1 MIKRKKMA
9 REMRASDSPFVADWF
24 IVSLRWLL
32 LLGATVA
39 LARGGQILALPNVFL
54 IGLAGWNIVLTL
66 LAGMN
71 RRLPRHREINL
82 GVDLLAA
89 ALYFALAGGFTSPA
103 FWIIILP
110 LITASL
116 YFGVIGAFVS
126 AILMAV
132 VQIGATIF
140 QTLAPTALLVLGASV
155 FFTFLIAGIYGYLGM
170 RLIQMMRRTRQARAQ
185 AQAQAQAEAQKNK
198 QWVENDRLRAIY
210 SLTSTLT
217 ATLNYQRVLDSVLD
231 LSLSVLNLEPDA
243 PPDDRLICA
252 VLLFSKEETLD
263 VGSARRLTPADMRV
277 VLRGQE
283 GVIAQAIEND
293 KPVLLRDVRSDPEL
307 TRFVTFMSC
316 NEIYCF
322 PLRSGFNAYGVLLFG
337 HPELKFFTAG
347 RRELLD
353 ILGSQAVVAIQ
364 NARLYQD
371 VVDERERMIEVQE
384 EARKKLARDL
394 HDGPTQSV
402 SAIAMRV
409 NLAQRMLSK
418 DPKAVSDELG
428 RIEDLARRTTTEIR
442 HMLFTLR
449 PLVLESQ
456 GLVAAL
462 QSIAAK
468 TKETFSQN
476 VLIKVDESI
485 LESVEMSK
493 QGVIF
498 YIVEEAVNNARK
510 HAQAAHIWVNLHLLK
525 PGLALLEIQDD
536 GVGFDV
542 AAVNRTYDQRGSLG
556 MVNLRERAE
565 LVNGVLDVQSVPG
578 KGTRV
583 QVYIPLTEEA
593 SDQLHHSAGKR

>member
-1 MIKRKKMA
+1 
-9 REMRASDSPFVADWF
+9 MRTSDSPYVADWF
-24 IVSLRWLL
+24 IVSLRWLV
-32 LLGATVA
+32 LLG
-39 LARGGQILALPNVFL
+39 LSISLSLGGQLLAWPNAIL
-54 IGLAGWNIVLTL
+54 IGLVIWNIVLTL
-66 LAGMN
+66 LAGLN
-71 RRLPRHREINL
+71 RRMVYHREISL

-89 ALYFALAGGFTSPA
+89 GLYFTLSSGFGSPA
-103 FWIIILP
+103 FWIIFLP
-110 LITASL
+110 LLTGAI
-116 YFGVIGAFVS
+116 YFEIWGALIS
-126 AILMAV
+126 ATLMMV
-132 VQIGATIF
+132 VQLGKTLS
-140 QTLAPTALLVLGASV
+140 QTLAPLALLILGVSV
-155 FFTFLIAGIYGYLGM
+155 FITFLFAGLYGYLSM
-170 RLIQMMRRTRQARAQ
+170 RLIQSIRRSRQSQ
-185 AQAQAQAEAQKNK
+185 SEVQQKN
-198 QWVENDRLRAIY
+198 QHVENDRLRAIY
-210 SLTSTLT
+210 GLTSTLM

-231 LSLSVLNLEPDA
+231 LSLSVLNLEPDS

-252 VLLFSKEETLD
+252 VLLFSNEETLE
-263 VGSARRLTPADMRV
+263 VGSARRLSPADMRV

-283 GVIAQAIEND
+283 GAIAQAIEND
-293 KPVLLRDVRSDPEL
+293 KPVLLKEVRRDPEL

-337 HPELKFFTAG
+337 HPELDFFTAG

-371 VVDERERMIEVQE
+371 VVNERERMVEFQE

-402 SAIAMRV
+402 SAIAMRIS
-409 NLAQRMLSK
+409 LAKTMLSK

-428 RIEDLARRTTTEIR
+428 RIEDLARRTTKEIR

-456 GLVAAL
+456 GLAAAL
-462 QSIAAK
+462 KSMAEKA
-468 TKETFSQN
+468 KETYSQN
-476 VLIKVDESI
+476 VLIKVDEKI
-485 LESVEMSK
+485 LESIEMGK

-510 HAQAAHIWVNLHLLK
+510 HAQAGHVWVNLHLLK
-525 PGLALLEIQDD
+525 QGLALLEIQDD
-536 GVGFDV
+536 GIGFDV
-542 AAVNRTYDQRGSLG
+542 DAVNRSYDQRGSLG
-556 MVNLRERAE
+556 LVNLRDRTE
-565 LVNGVLDVQSVPG
+565 LVNGVLDVQSKPG

-593 SDQLHHSAGKR
+593 ADRLHHSSGK

>member
-1 MIKRKKMA
+1 
-9 REMRASDSPFVADWF
+9 MRASDSPFIADWF
-24 IVSLRWLL
+24 VVSLRWLV
-32 LLGATVA
+32 LLGLTIS
-39 LARGGQILALPNVFL
+39 LSLGGQLLVLPNALL
-54 IGLAGWNIVLTL
+54 IGLAGWNIALTL
-66 LAGMN
+66 LAGLN
-71 RRLPRHREINL
+71 RRLVRHREISL

-89 ALYFALAGGFTSPA
+89 GLYFALAGGFASPA

-110 LITASL
+110 LLTAAL
-116 YFGVIGAFVS
+116 YFEVMGAFIS
-126 AILMAV
+126 ATLMMV
-132 VQIGATIF
+132 VQIGITVL
-140 QTLAPTALLVLGASV
+140 QTLAPFALLILGVSV
-155 FFTFLIAGIYGYLGM
+155 FLTFLIAGVFGYLSM
-170 RLIQMMRRTRQARAQ
+170 RLIQTIRRSRQSLS
-185 AQAQAQAEAQKNK
+185 EAQQKK
-198 QWVENDRLRAIY
+198 QRVENDRLRAIY
-210 SLTSTLT
+210 RLTSTLT
-217 ATLNYQRVLDSVLD
+217 SSLNYQRVLDSVLD
-231 LSLSVLNLEPDA
+231 LSLSALNLEPDA

-252 VLLFSKEETLD
+252 VLLFSKEEILE

-277 VLRGQE
+277 VLRGQT
-283 GVIAQAIEND
+283 GVIAQTIEND
-293 KPVLLRDVRSDPEL
+293 KPILLKDVRHDPEL

-371 VVDERERMIEVQE
+371 VVDERERMIEFQE

-402 SAIAMRV
+402 SAIVMRV
-409 NLAQRMLSK
+409 NLAQRMLAK

-428 RIEDLARRTTTEIR
+428 RIEDLARRTTKEIR

-462 QSIAAK
+462 QSMAEK

-476 VLIKVDESI
+476 VFIKVDESI
-485 LESVEMSK
+485 LESIEMGK

-510 HAQAAHIWVNLHLLK
+510 HAQAGHIWVNLHLLK
-525 PGLALLEIQDD
+525 QGLASLEIQDD
-536 GVGFDV
+536 GIGFDV
-542 AAVNRTYDQRGSLG
+542 ASVNRTYDQRGSLG
-556 MVNLRERAE
+556 MVNLRERTE

-593 SDQLHHSAGKR
+593 ADRLHHPSGKQ

>member
-1 MIKRKKMA
+1 
-9 REMRASDSPFVADWF
+9 MRASDSPFVADWF
-24 IVSLRWLL
+24 IVSLRWLV
-32 LLGATVA
+32 LLGLTIS
-39 LARGGQILALPNVFL
+39 LSLGGQLLVLPNALL
-54 IGLAGWNIVLTL
+54 IGLAGWNIALTL
-66 LAGMN
+66 LTGLN
-71 RRLPRHREINL
+71 RRLVRHREISL

-89 ALYFALAGGFTSPA
+89 GLYFALAGGFASPA
-103 FWIIILP
+103 FWIIVLP
-110 LITASL
+110 LFTAAI
-116 YFGVIGAFVS
+116 YFEVMGAFIS
-126 AILMAV
+126 ATLMMA
-132 VQIGATIF
+132 VQIGMTVL
-140 QTLAPTALLVLGASV
+140 QTLAPFALLILGASV
-155 FFTFLIAGIYGYLGM
+155 FLTFLIAGVFGYLSM
-170 RLIQMMRRTRQARAQ
+170 RLIQTIRLARQSQFEEEQKKQRTENDRLRAT
-185 AQAQAQAEAQKNK
+185 
-198 QWVENDRLRAIY
+198 NDRLRAIY
-210 SLTSTLT
+210 GLTSTLM
-217 ATLNYQRVLDSVLD
+217 ATLNYQRVLDSILD
-231 LSLSVLNLEPDA
+231 LSLSILNLEPDA

-252 VLLFSKEETLD
+252 VLLFSKEESLE

-277 VLRGQE
+277 VLRGQK
-283 GVIAQAIEND
+283 GAIAQAIEND
-293 KPVLLRDVRSDPEL
+293 KPVLLKDVRDDPEL

-371 VVDERERMIEVQE
+371 VVDERERMIEFQE

-402 SAIAMRV
+402 SAIAMRA
-409 NLAQRMLSK
+409 NIAQRMLSK

-428 RIEDLARRTTTEIR
+428 RIEDLARRTTKEIR

-449 PLVLESQ
+449 PLILESQ

-462 QSIAAK
+462 QSMAEK

-485 LESVEMSK
+485 LESIEMGK

-510 HAQAAHIWVNLHLLK
+510 HAQAGHIWVNLRLLK
-525 PGLALLEIQDD
+525 QGLALLVIQDD
-536 GVGFDV
+536 GIGFDV
-542 AAVNRTYDQRGSLG
+542 VAVNRSYDQRGSLG
-556 MVNLRERAE
+556 MVNLRDRTE

-593 SDQLHHSAGKR
+593 ADRLHHSSGKQ